1 MVKKEGS
8 SFQRACRVALPSWA
22 GQMACKASSYKR
34 FPTPVAKQFPV
45 FVIGLNL

>member
-8 SFQRACRVALPSWA
+8 SFQRYAASQSWA